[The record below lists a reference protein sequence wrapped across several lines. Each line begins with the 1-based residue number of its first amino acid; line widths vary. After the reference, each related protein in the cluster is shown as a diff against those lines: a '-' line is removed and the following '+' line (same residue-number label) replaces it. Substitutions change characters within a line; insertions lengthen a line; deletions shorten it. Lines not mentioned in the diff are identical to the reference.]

1 MKNNTISLQ
10 TRILRSLFLLLGL
23 IFVCLNPVYGQNC
36 YVRLSDV
43 SGITPTQAQLD
54 SLEST
59 ACRLRDSLPSEFQSA
74 FKVYDFGFYLHNET
88 MVGGYPEAFQKA
100 IDLAQAGSPYYLLF
114 GKQTDKNGVY
124 TRFWVD
130 LKLPDTGS
138 FECLTPSKKSVI
150 KETVRLKT
158 EGSYVELGS
167 KSIHYGEAEIA
178 GMNYLKTIFN
188 SILSGNCCL
197 ITRSEIDGILL
208 SKGFDKVPARF
219 AEIPVSAKPGPNQQR
234 MTGLVQN
241 YANLLCEVQGI
252 DGFEDFEYAIGN
264 DIANA
269 VNAGINA
276 KGYITK
282 NQNFCEAVGTQII
295 NGFGNEA
302 YIHLH
307 FSPDPDSL
315 KPGSLYTKI
324 KKKEPVTEITLP
336 TVVISGVGNCNAP
349 YPLPE
354 PLAINN
360 DPFQWTP
367 TLNYAITK
375 NQDKYHGFHTIN
387 GSWQLSDSVEY
398 YYRKPLDPNE
408 NDNTWADKGATRV
421 YLGFP
426 FRYNYYPSYDAWR
439 RSETPKADVIY
450 PTFGLENKF
459 FFAFYSGTNFLN
471 EKYKI
476 FQQLKYANFQPL
488 SNHNTGTSLNWDC
501 GSTVSQSLHHVSAV
515 IGGLNEVKNIMKNW
529 LKTHDDFDGLFLN
542 DVNFDAPNANVVNLS
557 HLHPL
562 WAFQAFGWTQG
573 IKVQVKKLNRIPS
586 ACLEG
591 ITPGMKTYEV
601 EFIYTIYD
609 IFGNGQSDAAKWW
622 FPGLVELWILQ
633 HYRNS
638 DCDHKPCYIPITTH
652 SVEIVEKA
660 ILCITN

>member
-10 TRILRSLFLLLGL
+10 TRNLRSLFLLLGL
-23 IFVCLNPVYGQNC
+23 IFVYLNPANGQNC

-234 MTGLVQN
+234 MTGLVSN

-282 NQNFCEAVGTQII
+282 NQNFCEAVGAQII
-295 NGFGNEA
+295 NGFGDEA

-307 FSPDPDSL
+307 FSPNPDSL

-324 KKKEPVTEITLP
+324 KTKELIPEITLP

-354 PLAINN
+354 PVVINN
-360 DPFQWTP
+360 TYQWP
-367 TLNYAITK
+367 AFNYAITK
-375 NQDKYHGFHTIN
+375 NQGKYYGYHSVN
-387 GSWQLSDSVEY
+387 GVWQQGDSVEY
-398 YYRKPLDPNE
+398 YDRNAFNTSINE
-408 NDNTWADKGATRV
+408 HTWDDKGARREFQV
-421 YLGFP
+421 GMFYK
-426 FRYNYYPSYDAWR
+426 YYPSYAAWR
-439 RSETPKADVIY
+439 KSEPKDARKDF
-450 PTFGLENKF
+450 PTYILLDNV
-459 FFAFYSGTNFLN
+459 SLVFLLGSTFLD
-471 EKYKI
+471 ERERI
-476 FQQLKYANFQPL
+476 LQQFVFPNLNPILNYNP
-488 SNHNTGTSLNWDC
+488 NIGTSLNWDC
-501 GSTVSQSLHHVSAV
+501 QSTVSVGLHEFSAV
-515 IGGLNEVKNIMKNW
+515 KNGLEQFKAVIKNW
-529 LKTHDDFDGLFLN
+529 LKNHDDLDGLFIYRS
-542 DVNFDAPNANVVNLS
+542 NFESPITKNINLS
-557 HLHPL
+557 SFFNL
-562 WAFQAFGWTQG
+562 WAFQAFGGTQG
-573 IKVQVKKLNRIPS
+573 RRIQVKKLEKIESPC
-586 ACLEG
+586 AEG
-591 ITPGMKTYEV
+591 GMVGTKSFEI
-601 EFIYTIYD
+601 ELIYTIYD
-609 IFGNGQSDAAKWW
+609 NFGNGQDDAAKWW
-622 FPGLVELWILQ
+622 FPGLVELWVLQ
-633 HYRNS
+633 HYRNFN
-638 DCDHKPCYIPITTH
+638 CDKAPCFVPITNH
-652 SVEIVEKA
+652 SVEIVDKS
-660 ILCITN
+660 IICITN